1 MFSLIFFFNSSSSL
15 IENLYWQLY
24 SIKLLLTFL
33 YSRKQLQFLHLRLWI
48 PPFKLSTRFDS
59 DVAINPIL
67 FMNFILYDINSV
79 VLLLF
84 LPIFTTSFFIG
95 MGKVL
100 YFSLF
105 SAIQSNWSSNSFA
118 DDQMKIILQA
128 VVKNYRDVIG
138 QIEF

>member
-1 MFSLIFFFNSSSSL
+1 MIYLYGYFPFLNNKINLMVCLKNSNVFFNFFFNSSSSL

-105 SAIQSNWSSNSFA
+105 SAIQSN
-118 DDQMKIILQA
+118 
-128 VVKNYRDVIG
+128 
-138 QIEF
+138 